1 MIGSLESPYPLQN
14 VADAQLQK
22 LTQVLWNWDICE
34 ACQNGETCTTARCP
48 WRRSARLKWFFDFYG
63 DVTSFYVPE
72 LLPGSTPGLRSHED
86 VFDIIRLLKAQPNT
100 KRSELTQEY
109 FSKRDK
115 PPPPTDQHRAFNLA
129 VRIMSTVKCS
139 ADNQP
144 SGLLELGT
152 QPIQWHSDKSLVE
165 FMAKAFPQGDTGN
178 LHVRDGSGKIRDIK
192 STVTARR
199 LEKDA
204 GLRFRGTD
212 DLRNHLKMDVK
223 KGVVEVFHYTSVLKE
238 HLTSSQKLLEPL
250 DLQSSISAGNI
261 PRQIVLEVLDTLQ
274 NVLFPFDS
282 GSEQILRG
290 LVSKQSFDPDC
301 LRYDAAVYRGE
312 GGGNLSYSY
321 FGNRLVDLFEELEDP
336 SPRGV
341 LETWFQ
347 RKSGARHVMMA
358 TLIGVIIAIVLGIL
372 GLVVGIFQAWV
383 AYEAWKYP
391 VSNVD

>member
-1 MIGSLESPYPLQN
+1 M
-14 VADAQLQK
+14 K
-22 LTQVLWNWDICE
+22 
-34 ACQNGETCTTARCP
+34 ARTDH
-48 WRRSARLKWFFDFYG
+48 L
-63 DVTSFYVPE
+63 
-72 LLPGSTPGLRSHED
+72 
-86 VFDIIRLLKAQPNT
+86 NT
-100 KRSELTQEY
+100 R
-109 FSKRDK
+109 
-115 PPPPTDQHRAFNLA
+115 
-129 VRIMSTVKCS
+129 
-139 ADNQP
+139 
-144 SGLLELGT
+144 
-152 QPIQWHSDKSLVE
+152 
-165 FMAKAFPQGDTGN
+165 
-178 LHVRDGSGKIRDIK
+178 
-192 STVTARR
+192 
-199 LEKDA
+199 
-204 GLRFRGTD
+204 
-212 DLRNHLKMDVK
+212 
-223 KGVVEVFHYTSVLKE
+223 
-238 HLTSSQKLLEPL
+238 
-250 DLQSSISAGNI
+250 GNI